1 MASSKSKRN
10 SGAAEQRR
18 AAKEATARTRLIGD
32 LLRRVFGVESLRPG
46 QRQVIDSVLAG
57 RNTLAIMPTGSG
69 KSLCYQIPASILP
82 GATVV
87 VSPLISLMQDQLEK
101 LEEIG
106 IRAAQLNSSLPRAE
120 ELEALESIRAR
131 SSGIIFCTPERLAM
145 PEFLA
150 LLQGSGVDLLVVDE
164 AHCISQWGHDFRPAY
179 LGIGAA
185 VAALGRPP
193 VLALTATATSEVVD
207 DIARQLGVADLN
219 VINTGIYRP
228 NLHYRVVQSTNPDEK
243 RAQALERVRSETGVG
258 IVYAAT
264 VKAAEEMHAL
274 LEAEGESVALY
285 HGKLPAQQRRDSQEQ
300 FMTGARRVMVATN
313 AFGMGIDKADVRFVL
328 HLQVPANLEAY
339 YQESGR
345 AGRDGQAANC
355 TLLYLQADKRLQQ
368 FFLVKHYPE
377 ANELR
382 AVYEAACKLADGG
395 PFAFDALKAELGEAA
410 PAMLQVCLKLLKD
423 GKLLRQNRRL
433 AWQPAAGEPSAAQF
447 ERLARVYADKQE
459 RDREALEQ
467 MVGYAQSGYCRW
479 KLLLDYFGDETPG
492 FERCCQCDNCL
503 APPQAAFDPGEA
515 FAAPEPQQEA
525 AVPARAP
532 IEVGSRVKVAKFDIG
547 TVLSVA
553 GGQVTI
559 AFPENTTKTFMAEF
573 VEPL

>member
-1 MASSKSKRN
+1 MVTSNKSAVQK
-10 SGAAEQRR
+10 RR
-18 AAKEATARTRLIGD
+18 ALQQAAARSRLIGG
-32 LLRRVFGVESLRPG
+32 LLRRVFGVEQLRPG
-46 QRQVIDSVLAG
+46 QRNVIDSVLEG
-57 RNTLAIMPTGSG
+57 HNTLAIMPTGSG

-82 GATVV
+82 GTTVV

-106 IRAAQLNSSLPRAE
+106 IRAAQVNSSLPRAE

-131 SSGIIFCTPERLAM
+131 SSDIVFCTPERLAV

-150 LLQGSGVDLLVVDE
+150 LLQHTQIDLVVIDE

-193 VLALTATATSEVVD
+193 VLALTATATADVVA
-207 DIARQLGVADLN
+207 DIGQQLGVADLN

-228 NLHYRVVQSTNPDEK
+228 NLHYRVEQSTNPDEK
-243 RAQALERVRSETGVG
+243 QQQALQLVQRTPGVG

-274 LEAEGESVALY
+274 LEQAGESVALY
-285 HGKLPAQQRRDSQEQ
+285 HGKLPARQRRDNQEL
-300 FMTGARRVMVATN
+300 FMSGERRVMVATN
-313 AFGMGIDKADVRFVL
+313 AFGMGIDKPDVRFVI

-345 AGRDGQAANC
+345 AGRDGEDADC
-355 TLLYLQADKRLQQ
+355 TLLYNQQDKRLQQ

-377 ANELR
+377 ANELK
-382 AVYEAACKLADGG
+382 AVYDAACALGADG
-395 PFAFDALKAELGEAA
+395 PFSFDKLKSTLDGVAA
-410 PAMLQVCLKLLKD
+410 GKLQVCLKLLKD
-423 GKLLRQNRRL
+423 GKLLKQNRRM
-433 AWQPAAGEPSAAQF
+433 AWQTAAAPAAGQF
-447 ERLARVYADKQE
+447 DRLAQLYADKQE

-479 KLLLDYFGDETPG
+479 KLLLDYFDDAAPG

-503 APPQAAFDPGEA
+503 APPQVELEPCEA
-515 FAAPEPQQEA
+515 FAPAP
-525 AVPARAP
+525 VPAPGHDTPPPAH
-532 IEVGSRVKVAKFDIG
+532 IAVGSRVKVPKFDIG

-553 GGQVTI
+553 GDRVTI
-559 AFPENTTKTFMAEF
+559 EFPENTTKTFMAEF
-573 VEPL
+573 VEPA